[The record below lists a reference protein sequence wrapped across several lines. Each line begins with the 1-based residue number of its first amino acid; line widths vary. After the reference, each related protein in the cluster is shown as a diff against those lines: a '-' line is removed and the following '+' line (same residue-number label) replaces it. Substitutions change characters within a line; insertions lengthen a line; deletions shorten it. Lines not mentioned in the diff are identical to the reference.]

1 MMAQGAGGY
10 PDAFEIVNGPEDGTE
25 FPVTRTPVDIGADP
39 GCGVL
44 IQCDKSVQR
53 FHARVT
59 VVSEGYR
66 IRKLHGGPIYVDGR
80 RAGALRSRIARN
92 NSLIT
97 VGGTELM
104 LRCAPD
110 GLASRSHGLPTESDL
125 GWTLRLL
132 IPFLLSLVKEPIRW
146 VRNLAGR
153 HFWLIVVIA
162 ALIAAT
168 AYFRPSLLSWARAWV
183 MYGFEWVRYFCF
195 DVYYRIRGV

>member
-1 MMAQGAGGY
+1 MTAPSAGGY
-10 PDAFEIVNGPEDGTE
+10 PDTFEIVNGPEDGTE

-44 IQCDKSVQR
+44 IQCDRNVQR

-66 IRKLHGGPIYVDGR
+66 IRRLHGGPIYVDGR

-104 LRCAPD
+104 VSCAPD

-125 GWTLRLL
+125 GWALRLF
-132 IPFLLSLVKEPIRW
+132 IPFLFSVLKTPLQW
-146 VRNLAGR
+146 VRNLLGR
-153 HFWLIVVIA
+153 HFWLIAVAAAIIGIIA
-162 ALIAAT
+162 YSRPRLLIWAW
-168 AYFRPSLLSWARAWV
+168 YWVLL
-183 MYGFEWVRYFCF
+183 GFDWLRWHFIEL
-195 DVYYRIRGV
+195 YYRLMGS